1 MIINFIVIMYC
12 RFQVCSEP
20 MECAEAVCEGIPE
33 TPDSPSTDMSDIEEL
48 PGKDPPETNTV

>member
-1 MIINFIVIMYC
+1 MYC

-20 MECAEAVCEGIPE
+20 MECAEAVCEGIPGIPE

-48 PGKDPPETNTV
+48 PGKDPPETNTVSMID

>member
-1 MIINFIVIMYC
+1 MYC

-33 TPDSPSTDMSDIEEL
+33 TPDSPFTDMSDIEEL
-48 PGKDPPETNTV
+48 PGKDPPETNTVSMID